1 MLSGFPCFT
10 IYHIDPHS
18 MPPPHPL
25 GSGAHL
31 PQTLKGLALGALIC
45 PVSEPEMHRG
55 KIQGLDGLT
64 SGPFQT
70 HTALILNWRQRMG
83 WNASFPGG

>member
-10 IYHIDPHS
+10 IYHIDPPFHAS
-18 MPPPHPL
+18 PHPL

-31 PQTLKGLALGALIC
+31 PQSLKGLALGALIC
-45 PVSEPEMHRG
+45 PVSEPEMHGGR
-55 KIQGLDGLT
+55 IQGLDGLT

-70 HTALILNWRQRMG
+70 HNASILNWRQRMG
-83 WNASFPGG
+83 WDASFQVG